1 MCVPITF
8 VQAAEQ
14 LLTGLWGREGPGMV
28 AFSEVCF
35 SASGLYLCC
44 VGLEGDPPEGAR
56 RPLSCLPSQPL
67 LGGGV
72 PTTPQSLWSEH
83 APGQVWVMRPPPDRW
98 RERPESLS
106 SPSSSP
112 HRGLCP
118 CPSCWGREGEDE
130 GGGEGTAVIEK
141 GVRRNAS
148 GEVECEQ
155 SPEYAEEPREE
166 GGEHTPWGM
175 HSIFK
180 GLRGAYSMI

>member
-1 MCVPITF
+1 MLSPRHPTFSWTVLCVPITF

-44 VGLEGDPPEGAR
+44 VGLEGDPPEGAG

-130 GGGEGTAVIEK
+130 GGGEGTAVHPPKLVIFALTRKHESEYLYRCL
-141 GVRRNAS
+141 VR
-148 GEVECEQ
+148 VCE
-155 SPEYAEEPREE
+155 
-166 GGEHTPWGM
+166 
-175 HSIFK
+175 ID
-180 GLRGAYSMI
+180 